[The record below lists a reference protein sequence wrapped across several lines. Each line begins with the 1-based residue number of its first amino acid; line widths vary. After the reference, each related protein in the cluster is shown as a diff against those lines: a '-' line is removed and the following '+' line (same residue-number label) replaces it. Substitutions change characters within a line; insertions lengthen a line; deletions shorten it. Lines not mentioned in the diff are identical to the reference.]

1 MKIRMNRRAVS
12 PVVAVVLMF
21 ALITAAIG
29 ISLVY
34 MLPNITKFKD
44 NSYNNSNNLYFTAL
58 DSTIQD
64 LIEGSAPSISQFL
77 FVQEEGSIEIDDRW
91 NFVFLLKDVTGAQ
104 TSLLLRDNVSRIT
117 HRSTAVADYEI
128 GEHRYIVGP
137 QDQDYLFLNGSSI
150 LYNDPS
156 VLNCS
161 RAVYEPSYLELALYY
176 RYSLITEYEAGSTY
190 ENYYLDIVHVTFIL
204 DDSTLVSNTQK
215 YINMQLTYHGTEK
228 RSLGTIEY
236 YNDLQGEVTL
246 LNQYNYRLYEYPI
259 YFPANP
265 SYLTHNIIAN
275 LYNIIVGITL
285 S

>member
-1 MKIRMNRRAVS
+1 MNRRALS

-34 MLPNITKFKD
+34 MMPSITKFKD

-58 DSTIQD
+58 DSTIQG
-64 LIEGSAPSISQFL
+64 LIKGSTLSSNQFL
-77 FVQEEGSIEIDDRW
+77 FVQEEGTFQIDTKW
-91 NFVFLLKDVTGAQ
+91 NFVFLLKDITGVQ

-117 HRSTAVADYEI
+117 HRSTATADYEI

-137 QDQDYLFLNGSSI
+137 QDQDYLFLNGSSV
-150 LYNDPS
+150 LYNDIA
-156 VLNCS
+156 VLNSS
-161 RAVYEPSYLELALYY
+161 RAVYESSYLELALYY
-176 RYSLITEYEAGSTY
+176 RYSLITEYVTQAAEET
-190 ENYYLDIVHVTFIL
+190 YYLDIIHVTFVL
-204 DDSTLVSNTQK
+204 DESNLVSDSQK
-215 YINMQLTYHGTEK
+215 YINMQLTYQGTEK
-228 RSLGTIEY
+228 HNLGTFEY
-236 YNDLQGEVTL
+236 NNDMQGEVTL

-265 SYLTHNIIAN
+265 SYSAHTIVAN
-275 LYNIIVGITL
+275 LINVIVSISL